1 MSSANTSL
9 KKELYQLLQKEPN
22 IYEFIQNNGG
32 NGVWY
37 WSLTDSTHQWADMPF
52 WELLGYTYEEV
63 SCFDGQYPRILD
75 YSDLDIIIDEAIPT
89 VPTAPNSVADF
100 DVVLPFINRKG
111 STVWLKCTGVV
122 LADAVGKPSRVLGV
136 NSSNKITD
144 LSNFSIK
151 LQPINESQ
159 VTAPISAITEAKA
172 AQISFQHKILTKI
185 STTPLETYGSLN
197 NYIKMA
203 TEGLCE
209 GLMVSR
215 ASVWD
220 YTKESI
226 VCKDLYDTTS
236 GTHTDNMELCAKDFP
251 SYFYAVD
258 NGWAIIAH
266 DAHTNPYTFEFS
278 EIYLKPLGINSMLD
292 VPVRSGGVLVGVVCC
307 EDTSGERT
315 WLDCDVNFA
324 HSIAD
329 IISLAIEADK
339 RRETERELH
348 KIQMKLAQTSKL
360 ARLGGWELDTTVG
373 IFIMSD
379 IAADIMEMPHGVTF
393 TIPEAMQIVD
403 EDSGSA
409 RIFINAMENLMQH
422 ALAFDIEI
430 LVNISATKSIW
441 LRTIGQCD
449 MALDGRT
456 VSHIFGSFQDITA
469 QKAFQQ
475 ELIDTR
481 KRAEIANQAK
491 SDFLA
496 NMSHEIRTPLNGVI
510 GFTDLLMRT
519 KLNKTQQ
526 QYMSTVLHS
535 ANALLDIINDILDFS
550 KLEVNKLELN
560 VEQTDVL
567 ELCNQVTDIIT
578 FQANQKELELLLNV
592 APNIPRH
599 IRIDGFRLRQI
610 LVNLMGNA
618 IKFTDTGEVEL
629 KIEILED
636 YGDKQKLRFSVRD
649 TGIGIEKHN
658 QCKIFEAFSQE
669 DASTTRKFG
678 GTGLGL
684 TISNRLLALMESGLQ
699 VFSAVGE
706 GSTFFFELNV
716 EVDNTTV
723 LENDTIDGIKKVLV
737 VDDNTNNRL
746 LLKEMLAFKQ
756 IEVHEAID
764 GIEGIAMATK
774 NDYDV
779 IIMDYHMPKMNGIDT
794 IRHIREQLALTSDVL
809 PIILLYSSS
818 DDEYIAASCAELEVA
833 HKMVKPVKMNDFFT
847 TLSNLQLKNN
857 LRLAPVNLGN
867 SVTDY
872 NGIEENTTVM
882 PDDDTV
888 PHILIVEDNPI
899 NLFLLKSILHNI
911 IPDARIS
918 EAENGKIAIA
928 KIDETL
934 PDLIFMDLQMP
945 EMNGYEATHA
955 LRELNIKVP
964 IIALTAG
971 ALHGEKDRCF
981 EAGMTDFI
989 TKPVMETTIKRM
1001 IDTWLPPPNAI
1012 TRHFNRPELEA
1023 RLNNRLPLVEK
1034 VIDMTK
1040 VSIDELVDVLGENA
1054 ASNDYSMLKA
1064 NAHKLKGVALS
1075 VSLGVLTKQA
1085 QEIEHNAD
1093 TMDALA
1099 INALV
1104 RAMQTERDYIKT
1116 ILR

>member
-1 MSSANTSL
+1 MSLTNTSL
-9 KKELYQLLQKEPN
+9 KKEFYHLLQKQPDV
-22 IYEFIQNNGG
+22 YQFIQNNGT

-37 WSLTDSTHQWADMPF
+37 WSLTDSTHQWIDLSF
-52 WELLGYTYEEV
+52 WQLLGYSYEEV
-63 SCFDGQYPRILD
+63 SCFEGQYPRILD
-75 YSDLDIIIDEAIPT
+75 HSDLDFIVNEAT
-89 VPTAPNSVADF
+89 ASVPVAPNNIANF
-100 DVVLPFINRKG
+100 DIILPFFNRKG
-111 STVWLKCTGVV
+111 NTVWLKCAGIV
-122 LADAVGKPSRVLGV
+122 LADANGKPSRILGV
-136 NSSNKITD
+136 NIDTKINTNSVNISD
-144 LSNFSIK
+144 S
-151 LQPINESQ
+151 QPINKAE
-159 VTAPISAITEAKA
+159 ITTLIFAQSDINA
-172 AQISFQHKILTKI
+172 AQITFQHKILTKI
-185 STTPLETYGSLN
+185 STTPLETYGSLDS
-197 NYIKMA
+197 YIKMA
-203 TEGLCE
+203 TESLCE

-220 YTKESI
+220 YNSTSI
-226 VCKDLYDTTS
+226 ICRDSYTVIDN
-236 GTHTDNMELCAKDFP
+236 THTNKKELFAKDFAA
-251 SYFYAVD
+251 YFSAIA

-266 DAHTNPYTFEFS
+266 DARTNPYTVEFFEV
-278 EIYLKPLGINSMLD
+278 YLKPNQINSMLD
-292 VPVRSGGVLVGVVCC
+292 IPIRSGGVLVGILCC

-348 KIQMKLAQTSKL
+348 KIQMQLGQTVKL

-393 TIPEAMQIVD
+393 TVLEAMEIID
-403 EDSGSA
+403 EESGSSL
-409 RIFINAMENLMQH
+409 IFGNAMQNLMQN
-422 ALAFDIEI
+422 ATAFDIEV

-441 LRTIGQCD
+441 LQTIGHCD
-449 MALDGRT
+449 MSIDGRT

-469 QKAFQQ
+469 QKDFQQ

-481 KRAEIANQAK
+481 RRAESANQAK

-519 KLNKTQQ
+519 NLNKTQQ

-560 VEQTDVL
+560 IEQSNIL

-578 FQANQKELELLLNV
+578 FQANEKDLELLLNIP
-592 APNIPRH
+592 PNIPRSIH
-599 IRIDGFRLRQI
+599 IDSFRLRQI

-618 IKFTDTGEVEL
+618 IKFTDAGEVEL

-636 YGDKQKLRFSVRD
+636 YGDNQKLRFSVRD

-658 QCKIFEAFSQE
+658 QSKIFEAFSQE

-684 TISNRLLALMESGLQ
+684 TISNRLLALMDSCLQ
-699 VFSAVGE
+699 VFSVVGE
-706 GSTFFFELNV
+706 GSTFFFELDV
-716 EVDNTTV
+716 AVDNIMV
-723 LENDTIDGIKKVLV
+723 LEKDTIDGIKRVLV

-746 LLKEMLAFKQ
+746 LLKEMLAFKH
-756 IEVHEAID
+756 IEVDEAVD
-764 GIEGIAMATK
+764 GIHGITMAT
-774 NDYDV
+774 NNNYDV
-779 IIMDYHMPKMNGIDT
+779 IIMDCHMPNMNGIDT
-794 IRHIREQLALTSDVL
+794 IKHIRNQLLLTSDIL

-818 DDEYIAASCAELEVA
+818 DDEYIAASCTKLEVA
-833 HKMVKPVKMNDFFT
+833 HKMVKPVKINDFFT
-847 TLSNLQLKNN
+847 TLTNLQLKNSF
-857 LRLAPVNLGN
+857 RVSPINLGN
-867 SVTDY
+867 NVTDN
-872 NGIEENTTVM
+872 NGLDEYTNEIVI
-882 PDDDTV
+882 DDNV
-888 PHILIVEDNPI
+888 SHILIVEDNPI
-899 NLFLLKSILHNI
+899 NLFLLKSILQNI
-911 IPDARIS
+911 VPDARIS
-918 EAENGKIAIA
+918 EAENGKVAIQ
-928 KIDETL
+928 KINNTL

-945 EMNGYEATHA
+945 EMNGYETTHA
-955 LRELNIKVP
+955 IRELNIKVP

-971 ALHGEKDRCF
+971 ALHGEKDKCF

-989 TKPVMETTIKRM
+989 TKPVMETTIQRI

-1023 RLNNRLPLVEK
+1023 RLDNRLSLVEK

-1040 VSIDELVDVLGENA
+1040 NSIDELVDELGENA
-1054 ASNDYSMLKA
+1054 NSSDYTMLKA
-1064 NAHKLKGVALS
+1064 NAHKLKGVASS

-1085 QEIEHNAD
+1085 QEIEYNAD
-1093 TMDALA
+1093 TMSEPA
-1099 INALV
+1099 IKAFV